1 MSNYAIKSDLKEA
14 ISINTSKLTKKVD
27 LAYLKSD
34 VNDLDIDKLKTVPVD
49 LSKLIKSDAVE
60 STLIDER
67 VKNVNAI
74 QTIHTSDLIIKC

>member
-14 ISINTSKLTKKVD
+14 TSINTSKLTKKVD

>member
-14 ISINTSKLTKKVD
+14 TSINTSKLTKKVD

-34 VNDLDIDKLKTVPVD
+34 VNDLDIGKLKTVPVD
-49 LSKLIKSDAVE
+49 LSKLIKNDAVE